1 MGTEDIRELVDGYF
15 AWLRDKTT
23 LKAVDENW
31 TEITTPLLDR
41 HNDYLQIYVR
51 RENGQYVLSD
61 DGYILADL
69 EQCGCSL
76 DTPRRQSLLSV
87 TLNGFGVKL
96 EKGNLLAHA
105 SREDFGRRKHNLLQ
119 AMLAVNDLFS
129 LASPFVASLF
139 FEDVIEWLDLHE
151 VRYTR
156 NKKVTGKSG
165 FDHLFHFIIPKS
177 RTYPERFVQAVTTPD
192 RSATQKL
199 FGTWVDVQGAVGD
212 DAMGVAIL
220 NDSEHRIGAGV
231 PDALRSYGIQ
241 PVLWSARDRALKMLA
256 A

>member
-1 MGTEDIRELVDGYF
+1 MSVDEIRQLVEGYF
-15 AWLRDKTT
+15 TWLRDKTT
-23 LKAVDENW
+23 LKAVDERW
-31 TEITTPLLDR
+31 TEITTPMLDR
-41 HNDYLQIYVR
+41 HNDHLQIYVR
-51 RENGQYVLSD
+51 RDNGQYLLSD

-69 EQCGCSL
+69 EQSGCSL
-76 DTPRRQSLLSV
+76 DTPRRQALLNV

-96 EKGNLLAHA
+96 EKGNLLVSA

-165 FDHLFHFIIPKS
+165 FDHLFSFIIPKS
-177 RTYPERFVQAVTTPD
+177 RRYPERFVQAVNIPD
-192 RSATQKL
+192 RGATQKL
-199 FGTWVDVQGAVGD
+199 FGTWVDVQEAVGG

-220 NDSEHRIGAGV
+220 NDSEHKISASV
-231 PDALRSYGIQ
+231 PDALKSYGIK
-241 PVLWSARDRALKMLA
+241 PILWSARDQALEMLA